1 MKRKYE
7 PLFQAFQLTEY
18 IELKNRFVLAPL
30 THLSSNEDGSISE
43 EELIYIENK
52 SKDVGMAITAAVYTS
67 FNGIAV
73 ANQASIAEDKF
84 IDGLK
89 KQAAVMKKHDAKA
102 ILQLQHAGGL
112 GYSELLPNK
121 QPLGP
126 SNIQREGYSQPKSL
140 EHDEILEIIKDFGKA
155 TRRAIQAGFD
165 GVEIHGANH
174 YLIHQFCSPYYN
186 RRNDKWSDLSS
197 FALKIIKE
205 VLKVKS
211 EENKAF
217 IVGYRFSP
225 EEPERGGIKMEDTYK
240 LLQKIIKTDLDYLHA
255 STMHVTSNVKEGNF
269 KGQNKLELLRKWI
282 PLEMPLIG
290 VGSMYSPDQA
300 VEVLNQDVP
309 LIALG
314 RPLLIDSNYIQ
325 KIIEGKEDTIEKA
338 LEYNRIDKHG
348 LTQIFYEDALKSD
361 WMPTRDKYKSQI
373 SGGEE
378 DKHKEYK

>member
-140 EHDEILEIIKDFGKA
+140 EHDEI
-155 TRRAIQAGFD
+155 
-165 GVEIHGANH
+165 
-174 YLIHQFCSPYYN
+174 
-186 RRNDKWSDLSS
+186 
-197 FALKIIKE
+197 LKIIKE